1 MFRGLKYRI
10 HQVAPELQFWGY
22 EGGNVLAAIAGAGG
36 FAAFYG
42 GLRSVAE
49 MPAQGLSDRIAAAF
63 SGYPDILVTAG
74 LAVIV
79 LATIVLGNEK
89 RPALKTWIDRTAS
102 VTGIVLVCTALY
114 FGASWITFTAVSFVS
129 ASALLRLCR
138 TSPVF
143 LKLGGLMLAAGGF
156 GLAGFGVSSLHASQ
170 SALLPG
176 LTVLTGIYVMFAS
189 LMTYQGGI
197 FECGGHMTTSNDAR
211 PGPFHPHGPVGRLLE
226 ARIDRQVSAILAKL
240 ALPAVFW
247 VTAETKANAPFL
259 TSMWTRLPWR
269 LLTASAALATGTSVG
284 VLFGIANVFW
294 AIGDVAIG
302 SLDWKLSQPATKQK
316 EPPAMA
322 EEQSR
327 ARN

>member
-1 MFRGLKYRI
+1 MFTLLKNKI
-10 HQVAPELQFWGY
+10 HEIAPDLQFWGY

-36 FAAFYG
+36 FFAFYE
-42 GLRSVAE
+42 GLRSVSE
-49 MPAQGLSDRIAAAF
+49 IPTDNLWSTIATAF
-63 SGYPDILVTAG
+63 STYPDIIVTAG

-79 LATIVLGNEK
+79 LLTIFLG
-89 RPALKTWIDRTAS
+89 RFLGASDSGQVKTWIDRTSSLA
-102 VTGIVLVCTALY
+102 GIGLVLGALY

-156 GLAGFGVSSLHASQ
+156 GLAGYGLSTVQDTQ

-176 LTVLTGIYVMFAS
+176 LTVLTGIYVFFAS

-197 FECGGHMTTSNDAR
+197 YECNACQEELGGAPSSND
-211 PGPFHPHGPVGRLLE
+211 PFRTDGLLARLLVS
-226 ARIDRQVSAILAKL
+226 RLDRPIGVLVKCI
-240 ALPAVFW
+240 ALPSVFW
-247 VTAETKANAPFL
+247 VSRKTKSTAPFL

-269 LLTASAALATGTSVG
+269 VLTGIAAVATGTTVG
-284 VLFGIANVFW
+284 VLFGVANMLW

-302 SLDWKLSQPATKQK
+302 SLDWKL
-316 EPPAMA
+316 A
-322 EEQSR
+322 ET
-327 ARN
+327 